1 MVQVRHKVFRSYS
14 GPIIYG
20 KKVEPET
27 HTENHAQRAIIITE
41 GVETGYRV
49 GSIMAADGTAMT
61 AGRGQHILVY
71 PRELA
76 NEDFNAKDDQGGL
89 GQLLYK
95 IEKEAWHHAAKA
107 HGPTP
112 FDDLFNAF
120 NQEGWY
126 LAGDGLF
133 RWLED
138 GRAKVK
144 GRWMDHE
151 AGDIIHGAVLRD
163 TITPVGGK
171 VPKTGE
177 QWQQARR
184 WALLFHEV
192 FAHQE
197 TTQIQFDFEV
207 DHLVDRV
214 SLRKYGF
221 HPNQRKET
229 VSQVV
234 YGSRGFRGPAPIGK
248 LKVGKHITEEL
259 DLAMCVFHSHTVNAP
274 SIAFRKLKE
283 TLEAT
288 GFRPMAGNTQAEIAF
303 ARELLKRLA
312 KAKYGRWNEDIE
324 GGRWDRTRARAR
336 ESGMWPT
343 RFFRGQSPIMPVN
356 F

>member
-14 GPIIYG
+14 GPVVYG
-20 KKVEPET
+20 QKIEPAARAET
-27 HTENHAQRAIIITE
+27 HALRAVTITE

-76 NEDFNAKDDQGGL
+76 NEDFDSKDDQGGL
-89 GQLLYK
+89 GALLYK
-95 IEKEAWHHAAKA
+95 IERTVR
-107 HGPTP
+107 GSQP

-120 NQEGWY
+120 NQEGWF
-126 LAGDGLF
+126 LSNNGQF

-144 GRWMDHE
+144 GRFVDHLP
-151 AGDIIHGAVLRD
+151 GDLIHGAVLRD

-177 QWQQARR
+177 RWQQARR
-184 WALLFHEV
+184 WALLFHDV
-192 FAHQE
+192 FSDPFTFQ
-197 TTQIQFDFEV
+197 TQLEFEV
-207 DHLVDRV
+207 EHLIHRV
-214 SLRKYGF
+214 EYRKFAF
-221 HPNQRKET
+221 HSARRKET

-234 YGSRGFRGPAPIGK
+234 YGGSSMAGMKAGMDIS
-248 LKVGKHITEEL
+248 EEL

-274 SIAFRKLKE
+274 SIAFRKLRD
-283 TLEAT
+283 TLDAT
-288 GFRPMAGNTQAEIAF
+288 GFTPYQSNISEIAF
-303 ARELLKRLA
+303 ACELLKRLA
-312 KAKYGRWNEDIE
+312 KTKYGRWNEDVQ

-336 ESGMWPT
+336 ESGMWPS
-343 RFFRGQSPIMPVN
+343 RFFRGSSAIMPVN

>member
-1 MVQVRHKVFRSYS
+1 MVQVRHKTHKSYS

-20 KKVEPET
+20 KRVEPET
-27 HTENHAQRAIIITE
+27 CTKNHAQRAIIITE

-49 GSIMAADGTAMT
+49 GSIMAADGTAQT
-61 AGRGQHILVY
+61 AGRGQHIMVY

-89 GQLLYK
+89 GLLLHR
-95 IEKEAWHHAAKA
+95 IERDAWHHAAKYR
-107 HGPTP
+107 GPTP
-112 FDDLFNAF
+112 FDDLFNAL

-126 LAGDGLF
+126 LSSDGLF

-151 AGDIIHGAVLRD
+151 AGDIVYGAVLRD

-177 QWQQARR
+177 KWQRARR
-184 WALLFHEV
+184 WALLFHAV
-192 FAHQE
+192 FADPR
-197 TTQIQFDFEV
+197 TFEV
-207 DHLVDRV
+207 QFNFEVEHLVNRV
-214 SLRKYGF
+214 SLRKFAF
-221 HPNQRKET
+221 HENRRKET

-234 YGSRGFRGPAPIGK
+234 YGGADITK
-248 LKVGKHITEEL
+248 LKAGRDITEEL
-259 DLAMCVFHSHTVNAP
+259 DLAMCIFHSHTVNAP
-274 SIAFRKLKE
+274 SIAYRKLRDVLKSTGYE
-283 TLEAT
+283 PRVHRNSLAEKTL
-288 GFRPMAGNTQAEIAF
+288 
-303 ARELLKRLA
+303 ARRLLRALA

-324 GGRWDRTRARAR
+324 GGRWERSRARAR
-336 ESGMWPT
+336 ESRMWPT
-343 RFFRGQSPIMPVN
+343 RFFRGQFPIMPVN

>member
-1 MVQVRHKVFRSYS
+1 MAQVRYKTHKSYS

-20 KKVEPET
+20 SKVEPDT
-27 HTENHAQRAIIITE
+27 QTDLHAKRAVIITE

-61 AGRGQHILVY
+61 CGRGQHILVY

-89 GQLLYK
+89 GQLLRR
-95 IEKEAWHHAAKA
+95 IEVEAPSPQLEA
-107 HGPTP
+107 
-112 FDDLFNAF
+112 LYEAF
-120 NQEGWY
+120 KDEGWY
-126 LAGDGLF
+126 VATDGQL
-133 RWLED
+133 RWLD
-138 GRAKVK
+138 LGRAKVA
-144 GRWMDHE
+144 GRWVDHD

-171 VPKTGE
+171 VPKKGE
-177 QWQQARR
+177 RWQQARR

-192 FAHQE
+192 FAEESSLDVQL
-197 TTQIQFDFEV
+197 DFEV
-207 DHLVDRV
+207 EHLAHRV
-214 SLRKYGF
+214 GHRKFAF

-234 YGSRGFRGPAPIGK
+234 YGGRDVLE
-248 LKVGKHITEEL
+248 LKVGRQITEEL

-274 SIAFRKLKE
+274 SIAFRKLRDV
-283 TLEAT
+283 LRST
-288 GFRPMAGNTQAEIAF
+288 GYDPKVHAGSLGEITF
-303 ARELLKRLA
+303 ARRLLRALA
-312 KAKYGRWNEDIE
+312 TAKYGRWNEDIE
-324 GGRWDRTRARAR
+324 GGRWDRTRSRAR